1 MLVKRSVKGEIEM
14 KKFLPNSGLL
24 ALLSTALLIG
34 GCSEVNLLSY
44 GAKKYHATQEQTSPT
59 VDENGID
66 RGLPKLGKPYE
77 VAGIW
82 YYPKVDNSYDET
94 GIASWYGEPF
104 HGRKTAN
111 GAVYDMHKLTA
122 AHKTLPLP
130 TDVRV
135 TNLENGRSIIVTV
148 NDRGPFAHSR
158 IIDLSY
164 KGAQLLGMVEKG
176 TAKVR
181 VQVINGG
188 NDLDQKI
195 IAKPQTPINEQN
207 NVAAAPQAKVVSNT
221 LAPPPN
227 ITSAPLPEIQS
238 LPAPAATT
246 ATATGTQVASTSAYS
261 APNPT
266 VSVSPITGSE
276 IFIQAGAFI
285 DYNNANI
292 LSARLSA
299 MGPTKVSQVLVN
311 GQDFYRVR
319 VGPVQDI
326 DKADQLLAD
335 LISTGHADARIIV
348 E

>member
-1 MLVKRSVKGEIEM
+1 MRKA
-14 KKFLPNSGLL
+14 FPNSGLFFFL
-24 ALLSTALLIG
+24 AATIG
-34 GCSEVNLLSY
+34 LVGCSEVNLISY
-44 GAKKYHATQEQTSPT
+44 GAKKYHAAHEKKSTT
-59 VDENGID
+59 VSSNGID
-66 RGLPKLGKPYE
+66 RGTPKIGKPYQ
-77 VAGIW
+77 VDGVW
-82 YYPKVDNSYDET
+82 YYPKEDNAYDET

-111 GAVYDMHKLTA
+111 GATYDMHQLTA

-164 KGAQLLGMVEKG
+164 RSAQLLGMVEKG

-181 VQVINGG
+181 VQVVNGG
-188 NDLDQKI
+188 NGTDQPV
-195 IAKPQTPINEQN
+195 IAKPETPLNEKN
-207 NVAAAPQAKVVSNT
+207 NVAAAPQAVVVSNT

-227 ITSAPLPEIQS
+227 IKTAPLPKIET
-238 LPAPAATT
+238 LPAPTAATAET
-246 ATATGTQVASTSAYS
+246 EVKIASTAPYS
-261 APNPT
+261 AP
-266 VSVSPITGSE
+266 SPVVEVAPIAQSE

-292 LSARLSA
+292 LSARLSTI
-299 MGPTKVSQVLVN
+299 GPTKVSQVLVN

-326 DKADQLLAD
+326 AQADQLLEN
-335 LISTGHADARIIV
+335 LIATGHTDARIII

>member
-1 MLVKRSVKGEIEM
+1 MMTKAMPKSGFLILAATTML
-14 KKFLPNSGLL
+14 L
-24 ALLSTALLIG
+24 G

-44 GAKKYHATQEQTSPT
+44 GAKKYHAAYDKQNSTVTSA
-59 VDENGID
+59 GID
-66 RGLPKLGKPYE
+66 RGTPKIGNPYQ
-77 VAGIW
+77 VDGIW
-82 YYPKVDNSYDET
+82 YYPKEDNSYDET

-111 GAVYDMHKLTA
+111 GAVYDMHQLTA

-164 KGAQLLGMVEKG
+164 RSAQLLGMVENG

-181 VQVINGG
+181 VQVINSDTIDG
-188 NDLDQKI
+188 NTV
-195 IAKPQTPINEQN
+195 IAKPNTPLNEKN
-207 NVAAAPQAKVVSNT
+207 AVAAAPQATIVADT

-227 ITSAPLPEIQS
+227 VKAAPLPKIEP
-238 LPAPAATT
+238 LPAPSPAVE
-246 ATATGTQVASTSAYS
+246 TQIAST
-261 APNPT
+261 APYNGPT
-266 VSVSPITGSE
+266 NVVTVAPVAQSE
-276 IFIQAGAFI
+276 IFIQAGAFV

-292 LSARLSA
+292 LSARLSSL
-299 MGPTKVSQVLVN
+299 GPTKVSQVLVN

-319 VGPVQDI
+319 VGPVDNI
-326 DKADQLLAD
+326 AEADQLLAN
-335 LISTGHADARIIV
+335 LLNTGHTDARIII

>member
-1 MLVKRSVKGEIEM
+1 MRKLI
-14 KKFLPNSGLL
+14 PNTGILTIL
-24 ALLSTALLIG
+24 ATTLLIG

-44 GAKKYHATQEQTSPT
+44 GAKKYHAAHDKNSST
-59 VDENGID
+59 VDNKGID
-66 RGLPKLGKPYE
+66 RGVPKLGKPYE
-77 VAGIW
+77 VAGVW
-82 YYPKVDNSYDET
+82 YYPKVDNGYDET

-158 IIDLSY
+158 IIDMSY
-164 KGAQLLGMVEKG
+164 RGAQLLGMVEKG

-188 NDLDQKI
+188 GNLDQPI
-195 IAKPQTPINEQN
+195 IAKPTTPVSEKN
-207 NVAAAPQAKVVSNT
+207 NVAAAPQAKIVSGT

-227 ITSAPLPEIQS
+227 IKAAPLPKVEP
-238 LPAPAATT
+238 LPTPAETT
-246 ATATGTQVASTSAYS
+246 TETQLASASAYS
-261 APNPT
+261 AP
-266 VSVSPITGSE
+266 SPIVSAAPIAESE
-276 IFIQAGAFI
+276 IFIQAGAFV
-285 DYNNANI
+285 DYNNANV
-292 LSARLSA
+292 LSARLST

-326 DKADQLLAD
+326 ARADQVLEN
-335 LISTGHADARIIV
+335 LINTGHTDARIII

>member
-1 MLVKRSVKGEIEM
+1 M
-14 KKFLPNSGLL
+14 KQLIPNTGIL
-24 ALLSTALLIG
+24 AILATTLLIG

-44 GAKKYHATQEQTSPT
+44 GAKKYHASHEKSNSA
-59 VDENGID
+59 VGNNGID
-66 RGLPKLGKPYE
+66 RGESKIGKPYE

-82 YYPKVDNSYDET
+82 YYPKVDNAYDET

-111 GAVYDMHKLTA
+111 GAVYDMHQLTA

-158 IIDLSY
+158 IIDMSY
-164 KGAQLLGMVEKG
+164 RGAQLLGMVEKG

-188 NDLDQKI
+188 DNLDQSI
-195 IAKPQTPINEQN
+195 IAKPETPVSEKN
-207 NVAAAPQAKVVSNT
+207 NVAAAPQAKIVSGT

-227 ITSAPLPEIQS
+227 IKAAPLPKVEQ
-238 LPAPAATT
+238 LPAP
-246 ATATGTQVASTSAYS
+246 TGTPAKTQLASSTPYSTPSPVVSA
-261 APNPT
+261 A
-266 VSVSPITGSE
+266 PITESE
-276 IFIQAGAFI
+276 IFIQAGAFV
-285 DYNNANI
+285 DYNNANV
-292 LSARLSA
+292 LSARLST

-319 VGPVQDI
+319 LGPVQDI
-326 DKADQLLAD
+326 ARADQVLEN
-335 LISTGHADARIIV
+335 LINTGHTDARIII

>member
-1 MLVKRSVKGEIEM
+1 M
-14 KKFLPNSGLL
+14 KNIVPNTGIL
-24 ALLSTALLIG
+24 ALLATTLIIG

-44 GAKKYHATQEQTSPT
+44 GAKKYHAAHDQKSPT
-59 VDENGID
+59 VDTNGID
-66 RGLPKLGKPYE
+66 RGAPKLGKPYE

-111 GAVYDMHKLTA
+111 GAVYDMHRLTA

-164 KGAQLLGMVEKG
+164 RGAQLLGMVEKG

-181 VQVINGG
+181 VQVVGSGDN
-188 NDLDQKI
+188 NLDQTI
-195 IAKPQTPINEQN
+195 IAKPDTPAGEQN
-207 NVAAAPQAKVVSNT
+207 NVAAAPQAKIVSNT
-221 LAPPPN
+221 LTPPPN
-227 ITSAPLPEIQS
+227 IKAAPLPKPNA
-238 LPAPAATT
+238 LPEPAVAATE
-246 ATATGTQVASTSAYS
+246 TQVASVQPYNTPA
-261 APNPT
+261 PT
-266 VSVSPITGSE
+266 VSVSPITASE
-276 IFIQAGAFI
+276 IFIQAGAFV

-292 LSARLSA
+292 LSARLSS

-326 DKADQLLAD
+326 DRADQLLAD
-335 LISTGHADARIIV
+335 LINTGHSDARIII

>member
-1 MLVKRSVKGEIEM
+1 MTYAIPKSGIVILAVTTML
-14 KKFLPNSGLL
+14 L
-24 ALLSTALLIG
+24 G
-34 GCSEVNLLSY
+34 GCSEVNLISY
-44 GAKKYHATQEQTSPT
+44 GAKKYHASHESKGTAVSSG
-59 VDENGID
+59 NID
-66 RGLPKLGKPYE
+66 RGAPKIGKPYQIQ
-77 VAGIW
+77 GIW
-82 YYPKVDNSYDET
+82 YYPKADNAYDET

-111 GAVYDMHKLTA
+111 GATYDMHKLTA

-135 TNLENGRSIIVTV
+135 TNLENGRSILVTV

-164 KGAQLLGMVEKG
+164 RSAQLLGMVEKG

-181 VQVINGG
+181 VQIIGNEIN
-188 NDLDQKI
+188 DKESI
-195 IAKPQTPINEQN
+195 IAKPKTPLNEKN
-207 NVAAAPQAKVVSNT
+207 NVAAAPQAVVVSDT

-227 ITSAPLPEIQS
+227 VKAAPLPKIEP
-238 LPAPAATT
+238 LPAPT
-246 ATATGTQVASTSAYS
+246 ATAAVAETKVATAKPYS
-261 APNPT
+261 AP
-266 VSVSPITGSE
+266 SPVIRVAPISQSE
-276 IFIQAGAFI
+276 IFVQAGAFV

-292 LSARLSA
+292 LSARLST

-326 DKADQLLAD
+326 AQADQVLTN
-335 LISTGHADARIIV
+335 LISTGHRDARIII

>member
-1 MLVKRSVKGEIEM
+1 M
-14 KKFLPNSGLL
+14 KKTFSRSGLL
-24 ALLSTALLIG
+24 SLLAATILLA
-34 GCSEVNLLSY
+34 GCSEINLISY
-44 GAKKYHATQEQTSPT
+44 GAKKYHATNDKDSAT

-66 RGLPKLGKPYE
+66 RGMPKLGKPYE
-77 VAGIW
+77 IAGIW
-82 YYPKVDNSYDET
+82 YYPKVDNAYDET

-158 IIDLSY
+158 IIDMSY

-181 VQVINGG
+181 VQVIGSGENA
-188 NDLDQKI
+188 DRSI
-195 IAKPQTPINEQN
+195 IAKPETPVNEMN

-227 ITSAPLPEIQS
+227 IKSAPLQKIET
-238 LPAPAATT
+238 LPAPAETM
-246 ATATGTQVASTSAYS
+246 TGTQVASTSAYS
-261 APNPT
+261 APSPV
-266 VSVSPITGSE
+266 VSVSQIKDSA

-292 LSARLSA
+292 LSAQLST

-326 DKADQLLAD
+326 AKADQLLEN
-335 LISTGHADARIIV
+335 LIDTGHTDARIII

>member
-1 MLVKRSVKGEIEM
+1 M
-14 KKFLPNSGLL
+14 KKLISNTGIL
-24 ALLSTALLIG
+24 ALLATTLIIG

-44 GAKKYHATQEQTSPT
+44 GAKKYHAAHEKKSPT
-59 VDENGID
+59 VTDDGID
-66 RGLPKLGKPYE
+66 RGAPKLGNPYE

-82 YYPKVDNSYDET
+82 YYPKVDYSYDET

-164 KGAQLLGMVEKG
+164 RAAQLLGMVEKG

-188 NDLDQKI
+188 NNLDQTI
-195 IAKPQTPINEQN
+195 VAKPNTPVNEQN
-207 NVAAAPQAKVVSNT
+207 NVAAAPQAKIVSNE

-227 ITSAPLPEIQS
+227 IKSAPLPSPEP
-238 LPAPAATT
+238 LPAPKVTSME
-246 ATATGTQVASTSAYS
+246 TQVASTQPYSTS
-261 APNPT
+261 APV
-266 VSVSPITGSE
+266 VSVAPITASE

-319 VGPVQDI
+319 MGPVQDI
-326 DKADQLLAD
+326 DQADQLLAT
-335 LISTGHADARIIV
+335 LINDGHTEARIII